1 MSDIIFLERQ
11 EDNLCENDAITTPG
25 HFLDGSQKKFSIL
38 LQAEKMKKAPIKE
51 ESRKSKIIK
60 DVVKNKK
67 MNDSFHSEP
76 IVATPVDNKQT

>member
-38 LQAEKMKKAPIKE
+38 LEAEKNEEKKKYFLPHLLLLSLSSLRVIRFCREKTLYDLNGCE
-51 ESRKSKIIK
+51 I
-60 DVVKNKK
+60 
-67 MNDSFHSEP
+67 F
-76 IVATPVDNKQT
+76 